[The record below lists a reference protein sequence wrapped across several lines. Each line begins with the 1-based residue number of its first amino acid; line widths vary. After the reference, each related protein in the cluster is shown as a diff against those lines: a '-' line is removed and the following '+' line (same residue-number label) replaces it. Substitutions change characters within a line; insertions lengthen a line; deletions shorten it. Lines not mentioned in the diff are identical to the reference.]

1 MKKLILLLSCILVA
15 FGSQAGKINFVEYDL
30 PNGLHVILHEDHTT
44 PTVAIS
50 VLYHVGSKDEDP
62 KRTGFAHFFEHLLF
76 EGSEN
81 IERGEYMKL
90 VQNSGGVIN
99 ANTSF
104 DRTFYF
110 ETLPSNKLEQGLWME
125 SERMLHAKIDNTGLE
140 TQRKVVKEEKKQRYE
155 NTPYGHL
162 LEQIFA
168 NAYEKH
174 PYQWTPIGEAQYID
188 QASLSEFMD
197 FYKTFYVPNNATLSI
212 GGDLNIAQAKTWIA
226 KYFGTIPRGTKA
238 IPRNT
243 IVEPKK
249 TEQKYATYYDKIQLP
264 ACVFAYHI
272 PGQGTPDYYALE
284 MLTNILSQGKSSRL
298 QKAVVDEK
306 QKAVQCAAFNL
317 PTEDPGLAMMF
328 GIANMGVKVGELE
341 EALDVE
347 IEKVVANGITAEE
360 LQKAKN
366 STENS
371 FYSGNGSILGIV
383 ENLAN
388 YHVYY
393 GNADLINSEIDRYMK
408 VTLADVKRVAQKYL
422 VKENRLVLHYLPEGD
437 RPKVLN
443 KKKYGKYAI
452 TNSEMA
458 EKEAPAP
465 KKEIMRNPTDA
476 VAGDALNSRPFNEAF
491 NYYRMKLGAN
501 QKFKWRGGTYS
512 TNMKK
517 K

>member
-1 MKKLILLLSCILVA
+1 MKKLMLLLSCILVA
-15 FGSQAGKINFVEYDL
+15 IGSQAGKIKFEEYQL

-50 VLYHVGSKDEDP
+50 VLYHVGSKDEDAD
-62 KRTGFAHFFEHLLF
+62 RTGFAHFFEHLLF

-110 ETLPSNKLEQGLWME
+110 ETLPSNKLEQGIWME
-125 SERMLHAKIDNTGLE
+125 SERMLHAKIDNIGLE

-212 GGDLNIAQAKTWIA
+212 GGDLNIAQAKKWIA
-226 KYFGTIPRGTKA
+226 KYFGGIPKGTKA
-238 IPRNT
+238 IPRNKV
-243 IVEPKK
+243 VEPKQTK
-249 TEQKYATYYDKIQLP
+249 QKYATYYDKIQLP

-298 QKAVVDEK
+298 QKAVVDQK

-328 GIANMGVKVGELE
+328 GIANMGVSVGELE
-341 EALDVE
+341 EAIEVE
-347 IEKVVANGITAEE
+347 INKVVANGVTAEE

-371 FYSGNGSILGIV
+371 FYSGNSSILGIV

-393 GNADLINSEIDRYMK
+393 GDANLINTEIDRYMK
-408 VTLADVKRVAQKYL
+408 VTLADIKRVAQKYL
-422 VKENRLVLHYLPEGD
+422 VKNNRLILHYLPESEKAKAPI
-437 RPKVLN
+437 RA
-443 KKKYGKYAI
+443 KKEVVQAAKPAI
-452 TNSEMA
+452 TKRAKSPETVYQKTSKN
-458 EKEAPAP
+458 
-465 KKEIMRNPTDA
+465 N
-476 VAGDALNSRPFNEAF
+476 GDNMDQVSFDKAF
-491 NYYRMKLGAN
+491 EYYRAKLGKGQTFIWKGN
-501 QKFKWRGGTYS
+501 TYS
-512 TNMKK
+512 TDYKK
-517 K
+517 